1 MRKCEKCSKST
12 DKPIR
17 VVVERR
23 MVDHPNGTKGSQ
35 IVREI
40 NICSDCVSA
49 TPEAVKPQKIVIE
62 PSPKKA
68 ERVEEE
74 ADAS

>member
-1 MRKCEKCSKST
+1 MRKCEKCSGST

-35 IVREI
+35 IVREL
-40 NICSDCVSA
+40 NICPNCIA
-49 TPEAVKPQKIVIE
+49 TTPEAIKPEKIIIE
-62 PSPKKA
+62 PAPKKA
-68 ERVEEE
+68 ELE

>member
-1 MRKCEKCSKST
+1 
-12 DKPIR
+12 
-17 VVVERR
+17 

-40 NICSDCVSA
+40 NICPNCIA
-49 TPEAVKPQKIVIE
+49 TTPEAIKPEKIIIE
-62 PSPKKA
+62 PAPKKS
-68 ERVEEE
+68 EPE

>member
-1 MRKCEKCSKST
+1 MRKCEKCSGST

-17 VVVERR
+17 VVVERK

-40 NICSDCVSA
+40 NICPNCISV
-49 TPEAVKPQKIVIE
+49 TPEAHKPEKIIIE
-62 PSPKKA
+62 PAPKKA
-68 ERVEEE
+68 EPEGV
-74 ADAS
+74 AS